1 MISPRNARAVQM
13 LKYNLPTYIIRDR
26 HSGQTS
32 VTQSLES
39 VMPYMVDNAT
49 EPKRTRYAISRFP
62 AGNHL
67 SLLRRES
74 QTSHNLAR
82 SGIEANR
89 HEYSGTD
96 THAIIT

>member
-1 MISPRNARAVQM
+1 M

-26 HSGQTS
+26 HCGETS
-32 VTQSLES
+32 ITQSLES
-39 VMPYMVDNAT
+39 AMPYMVDNAT
-49 EPKRTRYAISRFP
+49 EPKAKRTRYAIGRLP

-67 SLLRRES
+67 SLLRIES
-74 QTSHNLAR
+74 STSHNLTR
-82 SGIEANR
+82 SSIEANR